1 MRCLLEHIRDGDTLV
16 VKIGTQSTEL
26 RLYGIDCPELDQVPY
41 GERAR
46 SRLQQLLGLDSQ
58 LEVLELDRDHYNR
71 LVAEVW
77 VGNCCINTQLLRE
90 GFAVAYRYHLQGKYR
105 QRYITAEAIA
115 KRQKLQLW
123 SLSELEMPWEFRRR
137 TRGDC

>member
-1 MRCLLEHIRDGDTLV
+1 MQCQLEHIRDGDTLV
-16 VKIGTQSTEL
+16 VKIGTEITDL
-26 RLYGIDCPELDQVPY
+26 RLYGIDCPELDQEPY
-41 GERAR
+41 GHLAR
-46 SRLQQLLGLDSQ
+46 SRLQELLGTHPNLD
-58 LEVLELDRDHYNR
+58 VLEIDRDHYDR

-115 KRQKLQLW
+115 KRHKLQWW
-123 SLSELEMPWEFRRR
+123 SQSDFEMPWDYRRR
-137 TRGDC
+137 IRGNR

>member
-16 VKIGTQSTEL
+16 VTIGTQSTDL
-26 RLYGIDCPELDQVPY
+26 RLYGIDCPELDQEPY
-41 GERAR
+41 GQLAR
-46 SRLQQLLGLDSQ
+46 SRLQELLGTHPELD
-58 LEVLELDRDHYNR
+58 VLELDRDHYDR

-90 GFAVAYRYHLQGKYR
+90 GFAVAYRFHLQGKYR

-123 SLSELEMPWEFRRR
+123 SQPELEMPWEYRRR
-137 TRGDC
+137 IRGEG

>member
-1 MRCLLEHIRDGDTLV
+1 MQCQLEHIRDGDTLV
-16 VKIGTQSTEL
+16 VKIGTEITDL
-26 RLYGIDCPELDQVPY
+26 RLYGIDCPELDQEPY
-41 GERAR
+41 GHLAR
-46 SRLQQLLGLDSQ
+46 VRLEELLAQQT
-58 LEVLELDRDHYNR
+58 ELDAIEIERDRYDR

-115 KRQKLQLW
+115 KRKKLQLW
-123 SLSELEMPWEFRRR
+123 SQSTWEMPWDYRRR
-137 TRGDC
+137 MRGDR

>member
-1 MRCLLEHIRDGDTLV
+1 MQCLLEHIKDGDTLV
-16 VKIGTQSTEL
+16 VRIGNLLTDL
-26 RLYGIDCPELDQVPY
+26 RLYGIDCPELDQEPY
-41 GERAR
+41 GHLAR
-46 SRLQQLLGLDSQ
+46 SRLQELLALSPA
-58 LEVLELDRDHYNR
+58 LEAIELDRDHYDR

-90 GFAVAYRYHLQGKYR
+90 GFAVAYRFHLQGKYR

-123 SLSELEMPWEFRRR
+123 SQPELEMPWDYRRR
-137 TRGDC
+137 TRGD